1 MNTQLQPHDL
11 LWGMTPAMLPQNAP
25 EWVAH
30 ELSRE
35 VPVVIR
41 RASTRPA
48 VIAVGIRGKCRS
60 LRYATE
66 MPVQAI
72 IQHIKPEALVET
84 DLAEFPHLQKSLEL
98 VGQVMESIGLPWG
111 YTGSTGFELA
121 TGLRTVTEQSDIDL
135 LIRAECLMEK
145 EQART
150 ILQQLDALKLKI
162 DVQLQTPSGGIAL
175 REWAQA
181 AGSILLKHQDGA
193 VLVLNPWKLEGA

>member
-72 IQHIKPEALVET
+72 TQHIKPEALVKT
-84 DLAEFPHLQKSLEL
+84 DLAGFPHLQQSLEL

-145 EQART
+145 SRHE
-150 ILQQLDALKLKI
+150 LFYSSSM
-162 DVQLQTPSGGIAL
+162 P
-175 REWAQA
+175 
-181 AGSILLKHQDGA
+181 
-193 VLVLNPWKLEGA
+193 LNSK